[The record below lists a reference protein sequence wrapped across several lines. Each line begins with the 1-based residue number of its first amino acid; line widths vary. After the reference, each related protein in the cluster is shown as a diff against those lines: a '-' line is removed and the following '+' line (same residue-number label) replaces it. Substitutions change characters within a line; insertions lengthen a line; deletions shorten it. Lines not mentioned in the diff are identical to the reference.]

1 MIDYLLYNNF
11 EIYLY
16 DYIIK
21 GKYLCTDLA
30 TEKNNDDLFKNFD
43 VNKKK
48 LRRTTVKSKVINL
61 RKGSI
66 ILTAVSIKFFNY
78 LLIRD
83 NPIYF
88 EKDIQFF
95 KIFANLNKR
104 HKTDKSAKVFFPSFS
119 ERKFSNN
126 HSKQSSHIRYYKAKS
141 IKSSLRR
148 NSSNVN
154 SLFNFKINEVK
165 NFVLTKSFFDRKRDS
180 FINDQINN
188 RKKKVNKKDLSMRKK
203 HKILYLSPLSLTESK
218 SYRNY
223 IPLRKEDKNYTIYK
237 TMTIKNDILKK
248 CDNISEILIL
258 YLKDKNISGFRKI
271 YEKYKPNPEISDN
284 DGNSLLNIAV
294 QSGFKKAVIYLIN
307 NGANV
312 NTQNNRLNTPL
323 HYALSYQYY
332 DIADILLR
340 NGADEKKKNDEGL
353 TAWQSLNFH
362 QNILK

>member
-1 MIDYLLYNNF
+1 
-11 EIYLY
+11 
-16 DYIIK
+16 
-21 GKYLCTDLA
+21 
-30 TEKNNDDLFKNFD
+30 
-43 VNKKK
+43 
-48 LRRTTVKSKVINL
+48 
-61 RKGSI
+61 
-66 ILTAVSIKFFNY
+66 
-78 LLIRD
+78 
-83 NPIYF
+83 
-88 EKDIQFF
+88 
-95 KIFANLNKR
+95 
-104 HKTDKSAKVFFPSFS
+104 
-119 ERKFSNN
+119 
-126 HSKQSSHIRYYKAKS
+126 
-141 IKSSLRR
+141 
-148 NSSNVN
+148 
-154 SLFNFKINEVK
+154 
-165 NFVLTKSFFDRKRDS
+165 
-180 FINDQINN
+180 
-188 RKKKVNKKDLSMRKK
+188 MRKK

-237 TMTIKNDILKK
+237 TMTIKNNILKK

-284 DGNSLLNIAV
+284 DGNSLLNLAV

-332 DIADILLR
+332 DIADILLK